1 MQEANQTIE
10 NITAQ
15 TGLLAMNAA
24 IEAAHAGEAGKG
36 FSVVADEIR
45 KLSVTSAE
53 QTKTIGSH
61 LANIKKT
68 IESIVNVSQES
79 SNAFVSV
86 ADKIKETDEIVTNI
100 KSTLNEEVRDTQI
113 INNALIS
120 VDSSSSQV
128 KEFGSDITNGNQQIL
143 RSVDNLHNANI
154 EIKNCMSQLGEC
166 IISIKETEGML
177 KMISVDVNE
186 SIKEINQQIDQFNV

>member
-1 MQEANQTIE
+1 MIQGLVSI
-10 NITAQ
+10 ITP
-15 TGLLAMNAA
+15 MYNA
-24 IEAAHAGEAGKG
+24 
-36 FSVVADEIR
+36 R
-45 KLSVTSAE
+45 CY
-53 QTKTIGSH
+53 
-61 LANIKKT
+61 IKKT

-100 KSTLNEEVRDTQI
+100 KSTLNEEERDTQI

-128 KEFGSDITNGNQQIL
+128 KEFGSEITNGNQQIL